1 MLSPN
6 LQYRAA
12 WSRFWSGSDANGDKG
27 FKSGIDTTV
36 IKISSKLSVELDMLK
51 RRQLK
56 IQPNNVT
63 IVEEVSI
70 AAKNDSGVVDG
81 VQRLENECSK
91 SITNESTVNNMVQ
104 EENNEHKSS
113 ITQQR
118 ERQLIVSLCDKERA
132 IAAQV

>member
-1 MLSPN
+1 
-6 LQYRAA
+6 
-12 WSRFWSGSDANGDKG
+12 
-27 FKSGIDTTV
+27 
-36 IKISSKLSVELDMLK
+36 MLK

-81 VQRLENECSK
+81 VQRLETECSK
-91 SITNESTVNNMVQ
+91 SITNESTANNMVQ
-104 EENNEHKSS
+104 EENNEHKNS

-132 IAAQV
+132 IAAQVWRWFSDEQRFCELNLIEGEASCRFPIDDGSINSYQLITDKG

>member
-1 MLSPN
+1 
-6 LQYRAA
+6 
-12 WSRFWSGSDANGDKG
+12 
-27 FKSGIDTTV
+27 
-36 IKISSKLSVELDMLK
+36 MLK

-104 EENNEHKSS
+104 EENNESS